1 MSEAPLLEAVDVCKA
16 YGPVPVLADVSLA
29 VSPGEIL
36 VVTGDN
42 GTGKSTLLRCL
53 AGWDRFDS
61 GQVSFDGGDWDPA
74 AAAFRAAVAA
84 ELGPGDQFLDLT
96 VREHLEFV
104 ARAHGNADPGRLIA
118 DVLGEMR
125 LTGVADRFPGALSQG
140 QRRRLALAACW
151 VRPRRLVI
159 LDEPEQNLDVSGRSW
174 LAGRLLAERD
184 AGVAIVIAC
193 HDPALTEQ
201 IADWELELEL
211 LPDGDRP

>member
-1 MSEAPLLEAVDVCKA
+1 MPLLEATGVCKS

-29 VSPGEIL
+29 VEAGEIL

-61 GQVSFDGGDWDPA
+61 GELRFDGGAWDPSGVT
-74 AAAFRAAVAA
+74 FRTAIAA
-84 ELGPGDQFLDLT
+84 ELSPGDQFLDLT

-104 ARAHGNADPGRLIA
+104 ARAHGDTHPDRLIS
-118 DVLGEMR
+118 DVLDE
-125 LTGVADRFPGALSQG
+125 LQLAALADRFPTALSQG

-159 LDEPEQNLDVSGRSW
+159 LDEPEQNLDVRGRAW
-174 LAGRLLAERD
+174 LAERLLSERD
-184 AGVAIVIAC
+184 AGVAVIVAC

-201 IADWELELEL
+201 LADWRLHLELVPEDQ
-211 LPDGDRP
+211 P